1 MQAAAAGRDLV
12 GQARESAERR
22 RTRQRSHRASCS
34 YISSRHV
41 RPKNKAKTIAE
52 TERRFNK
59 YILPRWGERSVQEIR
74 RRDVIGLLDAIV
86 DQGAPVSA
94 NRVLLSSRHSSPS
107 RSIGLSSNSHR
118 HTAYERQLQRLA
130 AIES

>member
-1 MQAAAAGRDLV
+1 MQAAAAGRDPCSDK
-12 GQARESAERR
+12 RESWRAEKDSDSDLIAHHVE
-22 RTRQRSHRASCS
+22 TFLA
-34 YISSRHV
+34 RHV

-94 NRVLLSSRHSSPS
+94 NRVSSPQDILLLLG
-107 RSIGLSSNSHR
+107 RSVCHR
-118 HTAYERQLQRLA
+118 TVTDTRRTSANCRG
-130 AIES
+130 